1 MLPVHVWLQI
11 TIWLLQHLV
20 AKLLSEIMKRF
31 YIRWISEI
39 VLLTTAIILILLP
52 NVQFTAGFIMQAIFM
67 LIIIMIAVYVFK
79 REEDDLV
86 DYLED
91 RNKDDFDLPDIDRR
105 EEKGEVDST
114 VTRIRRMLSL
124 ALISYE
130 DLDSIFILVEWPEV
144 QAYMDEEW
152 FRSEAV
158 LYQVFGEEQVSRD
171 SAYLI
176 PVDRLYSFN

>member
-1 MLPVHVWLQI
+1 MLPAHVWLQI
-11 TIWLLQHLV
+11 TIRLLQHLV
-20 AKLLSEIMKRF
+20 AKLLSEIMKKF

-52 NVQFTAGFIMQAIFM
+52 NVQYTAGFIMQAIFM

-91 RNKDDFDLPDIDRR
+91 RNKDDLLDIDRR

-114 VTRIRRMLSL
+114 VARIKRMLSL
-124 ALISYE
+124 ALISYG

-144 QAYMDEEW
+144 QEFMDKEW

-176 PVDRLYSFN
+176 PINRISLFD